1 MHLTKLFKTY
11 RKVKDI
17 FVRPSLRFYF
27 GKWENDPNLPIYRS
41 GPQIWLIKRKNLS
54 KYCYV
59 TKDTQLIKVGEK
71 ACTSEH
77 FGNYSIPVYT
87 QSYHKLPKGIL
98 GTQHVFKK
106 QIRNKL
112 KKWGINLVTPY
123 ITLPRWMRFRIINW
137 DVMYK
142 HKWNEVRYEFP
153 PQFSI
158 VFFGLSLTITAHAPK
173 INDANSLDDHYWESV
188 INAAEKINCG
198 PEEALK
204 YAMEQGGFWY
214 TPTNK
219 PGYFSLRPDYIKD
232 KYRALYNKELYRVAN
247 KVEEDVQ

>member
-1 MHLTKLFKTY
+1 MHLIKLFKTY
-11 RKVKDI
+11 GKVKDI
-17 FVRPSLRFYF
+17 FVKPSLKVYF
-27 GKWENDPNLPIYRS
+27 GKWRKDPNLPIWRDH
-41 GPQIWLIKRKNLS
+41 IW
-54 KYCYV
+54 
-59 TKDTQLIKVGEK
+59 
-71 ACTSEH
+71 
-77 FGNYSIPVYT
+77 
-87 QSYHKLPKGIL
+87 
-98 GTQHVFKK
+98 
-106 QIRNKL
+106 
-112 KKWGINLVTPY
+112 
-123 ITLPRWMRFRIINW
+123 RFRIFNW

-142 HKWNEVRYEFP
+142 HKWDEVRYEFP

-173 INDANSLDDHYWESV
+173 TNDNNSWDDLYWESI

-219 PGYFSLRPDYIKD
+219 LGYFSLRPDYIKD

-247 KVEEDVQ
+247 KVEEDAQ